1 MAHASRKHIGPGVQ
15 GKGDG
20 TGALTDLD
28 PEEIPANMILSN
40 RDKAQH
46 SDERGLDGRAVLT
59 EQMQDHALNHIV
71 NPDEDVMTDPAEGPL
86 ADTPENPDAPDAQE
100 ADA

>member
-1 MAHASRKHIGPGVQ
+1 MAHASRKHFGPGAH

-20 TGALTDLD
+20 TGALTTADTAD
-28 PEEIPANMILSN
+28 IPDNMILSN

-46 SDERGLDGRAVLT
+46 SDQRGLDSKAVQT
-59 EQMQDHALNHIV
+59 EQYRDHASNRRI
-71 NPDEDVMTDPAEGPL
+71 EDDTV
-86 ADTPENPDAPDAQE
+86 ADGGADLDDGE

>member
-1 MAHASRKHIGPGVQ
+1 MAHASRKHIGPGSQ

-20 TGALTDLD
+20 TGALTDID

-59 EQMQDHALNHIV
+59 EQMQDHALSQTVDVEGDPIEGV
-71 NPDEDVMTDPAEGPL
+71 LVDVPESALED
-86 ADTPENPDAPDAQE
+86 PDAKE